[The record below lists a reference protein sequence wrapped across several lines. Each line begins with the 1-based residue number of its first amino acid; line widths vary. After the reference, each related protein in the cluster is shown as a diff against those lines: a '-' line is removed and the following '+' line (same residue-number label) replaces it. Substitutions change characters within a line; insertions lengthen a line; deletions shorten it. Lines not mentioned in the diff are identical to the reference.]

1 MEVSMEKKLVPFGI
15 KGELSG
21 WRQNMAL
28 RYGIDAKDWER
39 MYAQQ
44 EGRCPGCKEI
54 LANQM
59 TKREGEGEGE
69 GLRAWVDWKGEKVP
83 GKLGPQCKKAQVRGL
98 VCTECRARI
107 VELEREGETTR
118 RLFDYLERTE

>member
-1 MEVSMEKKLVPFGI
+1 MEKKLVPFGI

-28 RYGIDAKDWER
+28 RYGIDDRDWER
-39 MYAQQ
+39 LYERQ

-59 TKREGEGEGE
+59 SKREGE
-69 GLRAWVDWKGEKVP
+69 GLRAWVDWEGEKVP

-98 VCTECRARI
+98 VCTECRGRI
-107 VELEREGETTR
+107 AELERDGETTK
-118 RLFDYLERTE
+118 RLFNYLTRSAG